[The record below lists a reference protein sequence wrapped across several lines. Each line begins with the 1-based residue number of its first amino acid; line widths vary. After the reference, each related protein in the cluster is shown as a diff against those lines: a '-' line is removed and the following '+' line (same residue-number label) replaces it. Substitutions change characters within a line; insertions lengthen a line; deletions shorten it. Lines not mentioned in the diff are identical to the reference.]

1 MDERELLRKNY
12 EDACQAYLKA
22 FCQKHGYD
30 YDDAVSSWDFD
41 GRRGIVSV
49 GDEVVSIDD
58 IIIDIDT
65 EAPKGAYAEWYNYCL
80 RISSI
85 SSKLSI
91 NTPNY
96 ERWLDGCLRKT
107 EENIA
112 ALEAGLERVSEAK
125 RMLQEEIVK
134 QEEFDVLWSG
144 IINY

>member
-1 MDERELLRKNY
+1 MDDRELLRKNY

-96 ERWLDGCLRKT
+96 ERWLDGCPRKT
-107 EENIA
+107 VEELA
-112 ALEAGLERVSEAK
+112 ALEDAHLWVEYAK
-125 RMLQEEIVK
+125 RQFQEEIDK
-134 QEEFDVLWSG
+134 FNG
-144 IINY
+144 

>member
-1 MDERELLRKNY
+1 MKTIRIYCTVCKQDVAAQECYGRHIYLRRPDLDDKRFYMCPTCGNY
-12 EDACQAYLKA
+12 VGTHK
-22 FCQKHGYD
+22 
-30 YDDAVSSWDFD
+30 D
-41 GRRGIVSV
+41 GRPLGTIPSP
-49 GDEVVSIDD
+49 E
-58 IIIDIDT
+58 
-65 EAPKGAYAEWYNYCL
+65 L
-80 RISSI
+80 RDQISSI